1 MVDCSNVFLKEIYF
15 NFLIFILYDLTF
27 WSSHYP
33 ELYIF
38 LEKRIELK
46 VKGLK

>member
-27 WSSHYP
+27 WSSHY
-33 ELYIF
+33 LDYIF
-38 LEKRIELK
+38 FLEERIELK